1 VERSI
6 QLQRTL
12 GLFEITLSGIG
23 TIVGAGIYALIGEAA
38 GLAGNAVWISFA
50 LSAVAAIFTGLSYAE
65 LAAMFPR
72 ASAEYEYASQAFG
85 RLPAFIIGWLII
97 LSGVIGAAIVSLGF
111 AGYFGALT
119 GASPLP
125 SALLLLASLSAV
137 ISASIKQ
144 SARMAMAL
152 TSIGV
157 LGLVFIILLGA
168 PDLSRTN
175 LLEMSPLGF
184 SGIFQAS
191 ALIFFAF
198 LGFEEIVKLTE
209 EAKDPEKNIP
219 RGLILAISASIVLY
233 IMVALSAVSI
243 LGWERLSQSSA
254 PFADIARSALGPSA
268 SLIISVMALFA
279 TANSAL
285 LQLLA
290 SSRIVFG
297 MGRSGCMPRILA
309 RVHPRTRTP
318 LAATLL
324 CMALAMAFVFLE
336 DIAFVTNVSNF
347 TVFVSFMV
355 INASLI
361 VLRCKRP
368 ELRRPFQVPL
378 SWGRIPLLPV
388 MGILFNAFM
397 LAQLSRTVMAVG
409 IGLMLAGWLMA
420 TVRRSIAVGPEN
432 EKPE

>member
-268 SLIISVMALFA
+268 SLISRLWRSLPLQIRHCSNCLLHPGSSLAWAVPGACLGSWLAFIPGR
-279 TANSAL
+279 AL
-285 LQLLA
+285 LWRLPFFAWPWPWLLY
-290 SSRIVFG
+290 SWRI
-297 MGRSGCMPRILA
+297 S
-309 RVHPRTRTP
+309 P
-318 LAATLL
+318 L
-324 CMALAMAFVFLE
+324 
-336 DIAFVTNVSNF
+336 
-347 TVFVSFMV
+347 
-355 INASLI
+355 
-361 VLRCKRP
+361 
-368 ELRRPFQVPL
+368 
-378 SWGRIPLLPV
+378 
-388 MGILFNAFM
+388 
-397 LAQLSRTVMAVG
+397 
-409 IGLMLAGWLMA
+409 
-420 TVRRSIAVGPEN
+420 
-432 EKPE
+432 